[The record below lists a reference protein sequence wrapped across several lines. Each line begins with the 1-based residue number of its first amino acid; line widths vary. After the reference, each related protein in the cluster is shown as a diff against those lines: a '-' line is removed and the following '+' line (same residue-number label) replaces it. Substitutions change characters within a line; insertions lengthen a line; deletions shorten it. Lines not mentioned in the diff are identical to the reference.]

1 MGAKQSCAKRLEE
14 PAREHRTFDLLV
26 PTGVS
31 EGDELKFRTAA
42 GPYGLRVPEGVTPG
56 RKLQVT
62 VTVPARSLKS
72 VTCVHAVPP
81 FASKKR

>member
-31 EGDELKFRTAA
+31 EGDEPVSQTSLT
-42 GPYGLRVPEGVTPG
+42 PTPHRVILAPEP
-56 RKLQVT
+56 
-62 VTVPARSLKS
+62 
-72 VTCVHAVPP
+72 
-81 FASKKR
+81 